1 MTSSGHHAAED
12 GSLARSTGGAAA
24 RGALL
29 IALALVIG
37 LLLVMFAL
45 NDPQTE
51 IVASDTDAAADTADG
66 DDAAAGVEGDAG
78 GVAGD
83 AGDAGA
89 EDGADAPVVGTPE
102 EEAATTETIPQITTD
117 PEPGADDQ
125 PPAPT
130 GQLLPANEVT
140 VLVANG
146 RGAAGVAGGVR
157 DVLVADG
164 YTTEVS
170 NAPATASGVI
180 FYRPGFDANAIA
192 IGQALGA
199 APDAVLPAPDNIGVS
214 SDAVSDGRLSN
225 ANVVVIIGADESVPP
240 A

>member
-83 AGDAGA
+83 AGA

-125 PPAPT
+125 PPEPT
-130 GQLLPANEVT
+130 GQLLPPNEVN

-180 FYRPGFDANAIA
+180 FYRPGFDAIAIA

-214 SDAVSDGRLSN
+214 SDAVSDGRLGN
-225 ANVVVIIGADESVPP
+225 ANVIVIIGADESVPP

>member
-1 MTSSGHHAAED
+1 M
-12 GSLARSTGGAAA
+12 
-24 RGALL
+24 
-29 IALALVIG
+29 
-37 LLLVMFAL
+37 
-45 NDPQTE
+45 
-51 IVASDTDAAADTADG
+51 
-66 DDAAAGVEGDAG
+66 
-78 GVAGD
+78 
-83 AGDAGA
+83 
-89 EDGADAPVVGTPE
+89 
-102 EEAATTETIPQITTD
+102 
-117 PEPGADDQ
+117 
-125 PPAPT
+125 
-130 GQLLPANEVT
+130 
-140 VLVANG
+140 
-146 RGAAGVAGGVR
+146 
-157 DVLVADG
+157 VADG

>member
-51 IVASDTDAAADTADG
+51 IVANDTDAAADTTDGDDG
-66 DDAAAGVEGDAG
+66 DDAAGAEGGTDAGAGAEGDAAAPAVG
-78 GVAGD
+78 EPVE
-83 AGDAGA
+83 GA
-89 EDGADAPVVGTPE
+89 EA
-102 EEAATTETIPQITTD
+102 TETIPPITD

-130 GQLLPANEVT
+130 GQALPANEVT

-146 RGAAGVAGGVR
+146 RGTAGVAGGVR

-199 APDAVLPAPDNIGVS
+199 APDAVLPAPDSIGVS
-214 SDAVSDGRLSN
+214 SDAVSDGRLDN

>member
-1 MTSSGHHAAED
+1 MTSGHHAAED

-78 GVAGD
+78 GAAVGA
-83 AGDAGA
+83 AGA

-125 PPAPT
+125 PPEPT
-130 GQLLPANEVT
+130 GQILPPNEVT

-146 RGAAGVAGGVR
+146 RGTAGVAGGVR

-214 SDAVSDGRLSN
+214 SDAVSDGRLGN
-225 ANVVVIIGADESVPP
+225 ANVIVIIGADESVPP

>member
-66 DDAAAGVEGDAG
+66 DDAAAGVEGDA
-78 GVAGD
+78 D
-83 AGDAGA
+83 ADADAGA
-89 EDGADAPVVGTPE
+89 GAEGGAAAPAVGEPVE
-102 EEAATTETIPQITTD
+102 GAEATETIPPITD

-146 RGAAGVAGGVR
+146 RGTAGVAGGVR

>member
-51 IVASDTDAAADTADG
+51 IVANDTDAAADTTDG
-66 DDAAAGVEGDAG
+66 DDNAAAEGDDNA
-78 GVAGD
+78 AAEGD
-83 AGDAGA
+83 VDAGA
-89 EDGADAPVVGTPE
+89 APVVVTPDE
-102 EEAATTETIPQITTD
+102 DAGVAETIPSLVED
-117 PEPGADDQ
+117 EEGVDQ
-125 PPAPT
+125 PPEPT
-130 GQLLPANEVT
+130 GQILPPNEVT

-146 RGAAGVAGGVR
+146 RGTAGVAGGVR

-199 APDAVLPAPDNIGVS
+199 APDAVLPAPDSIGVS
-214 SDAVSDGRLSN
+214 SDAVSDGRLDN

>member
-78 GVAGD
+78 GAVGA
-83 AGDAGA
+83 AGA

-125 PPAPT
+125 PPEPT
-130 GQLLPANEVT
+130 GQILPPNEVT

-146 RGAAGVAGGVR
+146 RGTAGVAGGVR

-199 APDAVLPAPDNIGVS
+199 APDAVLPAPDSIGVS
-214 SDAVSDGRLSN
+214 SDAVSDGRLDN